1 MPSRVTMLE
10 DLLRSDLLAFIN
22 SNRAGNLPEWSTPA
36 VVIYEDIPDKF
47 FDIRDVKNVDGS
59 IKCDFGN
66 GEASY
71 FNGDEG
77 HSYLLR
83 FIRYEE
89 FVNQF
94 RIHQADGSFQDW
106 TRGWSR
112 PDYMAY
118 DISENKRC
126 FIIHELSSGDIRSKH
141 KDGKMQL
148 LKTVVAL
155 CKIPSMKQF
164 FNTFAGRC
172 FCFLSARGCVDATP
186 MGMADSFMDI
196 YNKLPNPLPIDNKSI
211 TNRGFLAFETK
222 VVKL

>member
-36 VVIYEDIPDKF
+36 VVIYEDIPDNF

-94 RIHQADGSFQDW
+94 RIHQADGAFVSFRHVVVW
-106 TRGWSR
+106 
-112 PDYMAY
+112 
-118 DISENKRC
+118 
-126 FIIHELSSGDIRSKH
+126 
-141 KDGKMQL
+141 MQL
-148 LKTVVAL
+148 LWVWLTVL
-155 CKIPSMKQF
+155 WTYTINYPIHCPSIIS
-164 FNTFAGRC
+164 
-172 FCFLSARGCVDATP
+172 LSQIAV
-186 MGMADSFMDI
+186 SW
-196 YNKLPNPLPIDNKSI
+196 PL
-211 TNRGFLAFETK
+211 RRRL
-222 VVKL
+222 